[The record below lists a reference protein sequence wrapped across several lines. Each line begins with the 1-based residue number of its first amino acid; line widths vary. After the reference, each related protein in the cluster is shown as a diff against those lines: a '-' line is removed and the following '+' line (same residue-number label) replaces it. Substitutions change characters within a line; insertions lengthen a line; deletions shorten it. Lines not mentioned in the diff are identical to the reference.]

1 MTVASVFCA
10 LLTAY
15 IVVLFARAIMS
26 WLPIRPGTPW
36 ATIYG
41 LLLDLTEPLL
51 TPLRRVI
58 PPAGVFDLSFLVLML
73 GLFIVRSAVC
83 SLH

>member
-1 MTVASVFCA
+1 VTVASVFCA

-26 WLPIRPGTPW
+26 WIPIRPGTPW

-41 LLLDLTEPLL
+41 LLLDITEPALA
-51 TPLRRVI
+51 PLRKVI
-58 PPAGVFDLSFLVLML
+58 PPAGMFDLSFIVLLV
-73 GLFIVRSAVC
+73 GLYIVRAAIC
-83 SLH
+83 

>member
-26 WLPIRPGTPW
+26 WIPIRPGTPW

-41 LLLDLTEPLL
+41 LLLDITEPALA
-51 TPLRRVI
+51 PLRKVI
-58 PPAGVFDLSFLVLML
+58 PPAGMFDLSFIVLLV
-73 GLFIVRSAVC
+73 GLYIVRAAIC
-83 SLH
+83 